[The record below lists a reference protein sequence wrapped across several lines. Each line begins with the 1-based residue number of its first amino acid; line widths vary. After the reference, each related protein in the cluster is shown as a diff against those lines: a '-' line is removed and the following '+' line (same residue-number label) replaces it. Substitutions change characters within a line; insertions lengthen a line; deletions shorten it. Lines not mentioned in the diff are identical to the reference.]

1 MLSRLI
7 INEFYKTGRQFKC
20 YVSSKGTGKL
30 LLRAIILVLMLLF
43 NGFPNLPVAHPYET
57 KPYNYSNEN
66 LHIHK
71 NIISKLDENNNLCIE
86 SLKPETCNSFKKIET
101 NLNGFALIGIDS
113 LSSLK
118 NRSNTYGRALVSL
131 DVNTISN
138 GGIEY
143 GSIIEVVVD
152 KRPVVDFKQETTP
165 SCINLGV
172 DCLNENSLTGLNNGH
187 ESQFYY
193 NRNDKNNKLQ
203 TSLETAS
210 FYLSS
215 PYGEFFIGADM
226 GAAHLF
232 SISSI
237 DLYDPRASSIA
248 IDYTGLNSIRTT
260 NNVTGKAK
268 KIIYT
273 SPRLLGDSIGAGF
286 EFGVSY
292 APNSIACGI
301 EYCEKKTRDS
311 SVKRDSPDLKDII
324 ELGVAIDRNFKNRV
338 MFEAAMSYAYANNI
352 NMASSFDNLKTWNIS
367 SQITYNN
374 FTFNSSYLRS
384 NNGLKGG
391 NYRARHGGALWENG
405 RLGVSLSSG
414 SSLDENI
421 NRKTSH
427 SSVGISYKFN
437 DYILSTG
444 LQRAKRRQLTFNGPH
459 TNKSIKLFIQGGY
472 KF

>member
-1 MLSRLI
+1 M
-7 INEFYKTGRQFKC
+7 
-20 YVSSKGTGKL
+20 
-30 LLRAIILVLMLLF
+30 LLRAIILTLMLLF
-43 NGFPNLPVAHPYET
+43 NGFFNLPEAHPYET
-57 KPYNYSNEN
+57 KPSNYTNES
-66 LHIHK
+66 LYIYK
-71 NIISKLDENNNLCIE
+71 NTIRKLDKKNNLCIE
-86 SLKPETCNSFKKIET
+86 SLKADTCNSFKKIET
-101 NLNGFALIGIDS
+101 TLNGFALIGIDS
-113 LSSLK
+113 LPNLK
-118 NRSNTYGRALVSL
+118 NKSNIYGRALVSL

-138 GGIEY
+138 SGIEY
-143 GSIIEVVVD
+143 GSIIEVVAD
-152 KRPVVDFKQETTP
+152 KRPIVDSKQEP
-165 SCINLGV
+165 IPFCINSGV

-193 NRNDKNNKLQ
+193 NRNNLNNKLQ

-215 PYGEFFIGADM
+215 PYGDFFIGADM

-237 DLYDPRASSIA
+237 DLYDSTASSVA
-248 IDYTGLNSIRTT
+248 IDYTGLNSIRTK

-273 SPRLLGDSIGAGF
+273 SPRLLGDSIGAGL

-301 EYCEKKTRDS
+301 EYCEKKIRDS
-311 SVKRDSPDLKDII
+311 SVTRDRPDLKDII
-324 ELGVAIDRNFKNRV
+324 EMGVAIDRNFKNKV
-338 MFEAAMSYAYANNI
+338 IFEAAMSYAFANNI
-352 NMASSFDNLKTWNIS
+352 NMTSSFDNLKTWNIS

-384 NNGLKGG
+384 NNSLKGG
-391 NYRARHGGALWENG
+391 NYKARHGVALWENG
-405 RLGVSLSSG
+405 RIGVSLSSG
-414 SSLDENI
+414 ASLDENI

-427 SSVGISYKFN
+427 SSVGVSYKFD

-444 LQRAKRRQLTFNGPH
+444 LQRAKRRQLIFNEPDI
-459 TNKSIKLFIQGGY
+459 NKSIKLFIQGGY